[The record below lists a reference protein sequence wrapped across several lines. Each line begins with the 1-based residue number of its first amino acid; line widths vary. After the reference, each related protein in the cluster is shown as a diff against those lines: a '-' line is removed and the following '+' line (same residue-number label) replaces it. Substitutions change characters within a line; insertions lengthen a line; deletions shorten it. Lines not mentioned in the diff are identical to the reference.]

1 MIHESHI
8 DQSINE
14 LMAKFGPKLRVRPPA
29 SAAELAE
36 LESVALHVPRALI
49 IFLSTCNGL
58 RLTVDDRCGPFQ
70 LWGTNEIL
78 QALRGDAG
86 PGLIPVRGEPEGE
99 CDWVVAAAGPLQ
111 DAVVRWNP
119 CAPGAELLAGSFDV
133 YVQAYAAY
141 LVECGGRESR
151 PRKRTRPAEFD
162 AEYIRSFDPEARKLA
177 GRRDVRAWLRELDL
191 QVATGD
197 DFE

>member
-14 LMAKFGPKLRVRPPA
+14 LMAKFGPRLRVRPPA

-49 IFLSTCNGL
+49 IFLSTCNGF
-58 RLTVDDRCGPFQ
+58 RLATDGASGPFQ

-78 QALRGDAG
+78 QSLRGDAG

-99 CDWVVAAAGPLQ
+99 RDWVVAAAGPLQ

-119 CAPGAELLAGSFDV
+119 CAPGAELLASSFDV
-133 YVQAYAAY
+133 YVQAYAAH
-141 LVECGGRESR
+141 LVECAGESR
-151 PRKRTRPAEFD
+151 PRKRTPPRAFD
-162 AEYIRSFDPEARKLA
+162 AEHVRSFDPQVRKLA
-177 GRRDVRAWLRELDL
+177 ARRDVRAWLHELDL